1 MRIPSFFSKRRVR
14 YRASEL
20 GVSSHSRIAEFTKN
34 RSMIPGAIDESAL
47 LHVHTSYLTRYS
59 ADEFSA
65 LIGFPLFLVTSLYL
79 LSRFLLRPLFTSSSS
94 SSAFPPLFFHVLSVA
109 AAVIAV
115 IVVTAVPAS
124 SYPRQCHRAHVPRN
138 RTAFSSVAWCTH
150 TIRTLRFPADR
161 SLPIDDS
168 DRKVGEG
175 SVFASA
181 RSARLITFA
190 VAWKNVIQPSLGEEE
205 KL

>member
-94 SSAFPPLFFHVLSVA
+94 SSAFSSSLLSRALRRSRSYCSHRRHRCPCLFLSPAMPPRSRSEKPDGIFICGLVHAHNKNPPF
-109 AAVIAV
+109 
-115 IVVTAVPAS
+115 
-124 SYPRQCHRAHVPRN
+124 PRGSK
-138 RTAFSSVAWCTH
+138 F
-150 TIRTLRFPADR
+150 ADR
-161 SLPIDDS
+161 
-168 DRKVGEG
+168 R
-175 SVFASA
+175 F
-181 RSARLITFA
+181 RS
-190 VAWKNVIQPSLGEEE
+190 
-205 KL
+205 